1 MILTKASQL
10 ALYAMTEMALRPDEL
25 VVAGAIATRFGVS
38 ENHIAKVLQQLARAE
53 LVQSVRGASGG
64 YRLARPAQSIT
75 MADVVRSIEGPLT
88 ADVCA
93 ECPFGADEE
102 CSDHATCAVHNLL
115 SELTSHVTY
124 TLESV
129 TIAAL
134 ARKRPAARTTAT
146 LRSRKGTT
154 P

>member
-1 MILTKASQL
+1 VILTKASQL

-25 VVAGAIATRFGVS
+25 VNAGAIATRFGVS
-38 ENHIAKVLQQLARAE
+38 ENHIAKVLQQLTRAE

-64 YRLARPAQSIT
+64 YRLARPAQAIT
-75 MADVVRSIEGPLT
+75 MADVVRCIEGPLT

-93 ECPFGADEE
+93 ECPLGAGDD

-115 SELTSHVTY
+115 RELTSHVYY

-134 ARKRPAARTTAT
+134 ARKPAARATAT
-146 LRSRKGTT
+146 LRSRKERT